1 MTRARVPLIIALVAA
16 IGAAGTWGYLRARGG
31 DDGRTVQG
39 WIESQLI
46 FVAPDETGRIEAL
59 SVREGDRIKVG
70 DAIFALDAELQKA
83 ALAEAEANVANAQV
97 AYTRAKELLARNVGS
112 QKTFDDAEAVLRT
125 AEARRN
131 SAKTRLERRKLDS
144 PVTGAVQ
151 EVYFRV
157 GELVSAGRPIVSLL
171 PPGNVRVRFFV
182 PQDRVARLKIGDL
195 VSVTCD
201 GCPTG
206 LVARINFI
214 SAQAE
219 FTPPVIYSLEER
231 ARLVFRVEALPET
244 PDALRVG
251 QPVSVILPAMQSL
264 ADARR

>member
-1 MTRARVPLIIALVAA
+1 MTRARVPIFIAVLAVLASAA
-16 IGAAGTWGYLRARGG
+16 TWGFLRARGG
-31 DDGRTVQG
+31 DAGRTVQG

-46 FVAPDETGRIEAL
+46 FVAPDETGRIETLA
-59 SVREGDRIKVG
+59 VREGDALKTG
-70 DAIFALDAELQKA
+70 DPIFTLDADLQKA
-83 ALAEAEANVANAQV
+83 ALAEADANVANAQV
-97 AYTRAKELLARNVGS
+97 AYMRAKELLTRAVGS

-131 SAKTRLERRKLDS
+131 SAKTRLDRRKLDS

-151 EVYFRV
+151 EVYFRT
-157 GELVSAGRPIVSLL
+157 GELVPAGRPIVSLL

-182 PQDRVARLKIGDL
+182 PQERVPGLKIGDS
-195 VSVTCD
+195 VTVTCD
-201 GCPTG
+201 GCASG
-206 LVARINFI
+206 LTARINFI

-231 ARLVFRVEALPET
+231 ARLVFRIEALPEK

-251 QPVSVILPAMQSL
+251 QPVSVVLPTAQSV

>member
-1 MTRARVPLIIALVAA
+1 MNRARIPLLLAFAAVIAG
-16 IGAAGTWGYLRARGG
+16 GAYWGIHRYRGV
-31 DDGRTVQG
+31 DANRMFQG

-46 FVAPDETGRIEAL
+46 FVGPDESGRIETL
-59 SVREGDRIKVG
+59 LVREGDKLAAG
-70 DAIFALDAELQKA
+70 DPIFTLDADLQRA
-83 ALAEAEANVANAQV
+83 ALAEAEANVANATV
-97 AYTRAKELLARNVGS
+97 AYQRAKELLMRNVSS
-112 QKTFDDAEAVLRT
+112 QKVFDDAEAVLRT

-131 SAKTRLERRKLDS
+131 SARTRLERRKVVS
-144 PVTGAVQ
+144 PVAGPVQ

-157 GELVSAGRPIVSLL
+157 GELVPAGRPIVSLL

-182 PQDRVARLKIGDL
+182 PQDRVPGLKVGDAIT
-195 VSVTCD
+195 VTCD
-201 GCPTG
+201 GCATG
-206 LVARINFI
+206 LTARINFI

-231 ARLVFRVEALPET
+231 ARLVFRIEALPDK

-251 QPVSVILPAMQSL
+251 QPVSVVLPQTQGL